1 MGNTIAAISSSIG
14 QAGIGI
20 VRMSGKEAIAI
31 CKNIF
36 KPKRNKNIDI
46 DDNKKL
52 IYGHIYDGNILIDE
66 VLVAFM
72 YKPNTYTREDMVEI
86 YTHGSIVSVKKVLN
100 LLLKQGARL
109 AERGEFTKRAFLNGR
124 LDLSQAEAV
133 IDLIKSDTEKAYFQS
148 LNQLAGGLK
157 DKINSFRGEITN
169 LLALMELAINFSE
182 DGQEEFDSDKFLKR
196 LKDVNVQIELLIN
209 SANKGKIIRQ
219 GIKTAIIG
227 KPNVGKSSLLNR
239 LINENKAIVTEI
251 PGTTRDVIE
260 EFVNIGEVPI
270 KIIDTAGI
278 RETEDFVEKIGVEK
292 SIDMAKTA
300 DLIIAVFD
308 SSRNLSREDL
318 KIIELIREKKAI
330 VLLNKIDLE
339 RKLTL
344 EDLKLDKSELKFIET
359 SVKDDIGISDLEE
372 KIVDLFYLNEI
383 NEHEDTVINNLRH
396 ENLLKEVN
404 SSLNEAIAALEIKT
418 PIDCVEVDLRLAW
431 EKLGEI
437 TGQSSTAEDILDKI
451 FSEFCIGK

>member
-20 VRMSGKEAIAI
+20 VRMSGKESIEI

-52 IYGHIYDGNILIDE
+52 IYGHIYDGDILIDE

-100 LLLKQGARL
+100 LLLKKGARL

-209 SANKGKIIRQ
+209 SANKGKIIRH

-344 EDLKLDKSELKFIET
+344 EDLKLDKSEIKFIET

-383 NEHEDTVINNLRH
+383 NEHEDTVINNVRH
-396 ENLLKEVN
+396 ENLLKEAN

>member
-1 MGNTIAAISSSIG
+1 MRNTIAAISSSIG

-196 LKDVNVQIELLIN
+196 LKDVKGQIELLIN